1 MAGRPSRPTTTRW
14 LAHTLQRTRTLHTYN
29 PAHAHMQ
36 EQPSTMPWMKEGHKT
51 LPTRTSASH
60 PITVSWLDAA
70 APDGRLGLCY
80 CPGKNVVR
88 EGVRWA
94 RSLDED
100 LAHLISA
107 HGVNVLVCLLS
118 DAELR
123 AIGVGRDY
131 AACVR
136 KAGLQLIQLPII
148 EMFAPENISDAMRV
162 VEDIFERIQLGSKC
176 VLHCRGGVGRA
187 GMLGGCLLLR
197 MGICSGV
204 KEAIQLVRRRRCK
217 RAIESR
223 SQEKFISEFARLRG
237 MEAPA
242 SRGPDHRDAGQ
253 RGEVEKRTPRAP
265 LAKPAS
271 AESSSSRPHTHTFPV
286 RARMRVAGEVLKKRE
301 MGLGS
306 RVARARAANG
316 GRGDGAIECV
326 TTQCGRRAVNDSPLT
341 AAWARPPSGRRAA
354 AGQVSNVKEKEAAW
368 QVSNVKEKRLLP
380 PSCDQAVLDAAV
392 APSAATTA
400 HHDEHALP
408 PMAPKPAA
416 HARSAPPLPF
426 SHAGS
431 LHTPRELGPGGQR
444 QLAQRA
450 LELLGNSEEESIEQ
464 ALHAQQQAARSRDLD
479 LLQEL
484 AAADQLM
491 AAHTAAARTDLR
503 RGPLAPLAAPRRTA
517 GKNCCAGL

>member
-1 MAGRPSRPTTTRW
+1 
-14 LAHTLQRTRTLHTYN
+14 
-29 PAHAHMQ
+29 
-36 EQPSTMPWMKEGHKT
+36 MPWIKEGHKT

-107 HGVNVLVCLLS
+107 HGVNVVVCLLS

-136 KAGLQLIQLPII
+136 KAGLELIQLPII
-148 EMFAPENISDAMRV
+148 EMFAPEDISDAMRV

-237 MEAPA
+237 MEGKDNETGPA
-242 SRGPDHRDAGQ
+242 SSGPDHREAGQ

-265 LAKPAS
+265 LAKPGS
-271 AESSSSRPHTHTFPV
+271 AESSSSRGRRGRAGSVSSSGACANPLSSEV
-286 RARMRVAGEVLKKRE
+286 RARMPVAGEVFRGIID

-326 TTQCGRRAVNDSPLT
+326 TTQCGRRAANDSPLT
-341 AAWARPPSGRRAA
+341 AAWARPPSGRRAP
-354 AGQVSNVKEKEAAW
+354 AGQVSNL
-368 QVSNVKEKRLLP
+368 KEKRLLP
-380 PSCDQAVLDAAV
+380 PSCDQAVVDAAV

-400 HHDEHALP
+400 HHDALP
-408 PMAPKPAA
+408 PMPPKPAG
-416 HARSAPPLPF
+416 HARSAPPPPF

-431 LHTPRELGPGGQR
+431 LHTPRELGAGGQR

-450 LELLGNSEEESIEQ
+450 LELLGDSEEESIEQ

-479 LLQEL
+479 LLL

-517 GKNCCAGL
+517 GKNCSAGL